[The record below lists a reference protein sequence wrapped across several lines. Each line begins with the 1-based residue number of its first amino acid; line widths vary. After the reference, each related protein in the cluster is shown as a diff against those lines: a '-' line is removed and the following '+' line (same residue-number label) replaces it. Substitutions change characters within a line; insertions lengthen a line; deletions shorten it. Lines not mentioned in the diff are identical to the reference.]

1 MRHKRRQPTRA
12 GEAGAA
18 PARRRYTRRR
28 CKTPWETME
37 VRLESDDIQQIGLV
51 AKAVALFC
59 VFVSG
64 ALAIQAERQG
74 RRTEAWISLA
84 WIVWCVEHINGRV
97 LAGAAVVARRA
108 AMSAWKRAGLE
119 ALEAARREAA

>member
-28 CKTPWETME
+28 CKTPWGTTAE
-37 VRLESDDIQQIGLV
+37 VRLESDDIQQ
-51 AKAVALFC
+51 
-59 VFVSG
+59 
-64 ALAIQAERQG
+64 QG

-97 LAGAAVVARRA
+97 LGGAAVVARRA

-119 ALEAARREAA
+119 ALEAARKGAA